1 MHPVPK
7 PERFRRR
14 CRIRRLLCLLLC
26 VDLTGACSVRHYAI
40 NRVGDALAA
49 SGTSFARD
57 EDPELIRSA
66 APFSLKL
73 MESVLDQSP
82 NHAPLLTAAARGFTQ
97 YAYAYIQQPADEA
110 EPNDVEEARALR
122 LRAQAMY
129 RRARDYG
136 LRALEV
142 RHAGF
147 SAQLRAD
154 ARAATALLSAP
165 DAQPLYWTAVSWAAL
180 VSQSKDSTERIAELP
195 LIDALVHRLRELDP
209 DLDHGALHTFLISY
223 TMGHPGARHPE
234 VEARAEYDQA
244 LRLSDRQLASPFVA
258 YAESVC
264 VAIQDRLGFEQSLH
278 QALAVD
284 PQARPDWRL
293 ENVVMQHRARWLMQ
307 RSDQLFLE

>member
-1 MHPVPK
+1 VNRVPK
-7 PERFRRR
+7 LARIRRR
-14 CRIRRLLCLLLC
+14 CGTRHLLWLLLC
-26 VDLTGACSVRHYAI
+26 VDLTGACSMQRYTI

-73 MESVLDQSP
+73 MESTLDQSP

-97 YAYAYIQQPADEA
+97 YAYAYIQQAADEA
-110 EPNDVEEARALR
+110 EPNDLEEARTLR

-136 LRALEV
+136 MRALEV

-147 SAQLRAD
+147 AAQLRTD
-154 ARAATALLSAP
+154 ARAASAQLSAR

-195 LIDALVHRLRELDP
+195 LIDALVQRLRKLDP
-209 DLDHGALHTFLISY
+209 DIDHGALHTFLISY
-223 TMGHPGARHPE
+223 SMGHPGARHPE
-234 VEARAEYDQA
+234 GEARLEFDQA
-244 LRLSDRQLASPFVA
+244 VRLSDGQLASPFVA

-264 VAIQDRLGFEQSLH
+264 VAIQDRRGFEQSLH

-284 PQARPDWRL
+284 PQAHPDWRL
-293 ENVVMQHRARWLMQ
+293 ENVVMQHRARWLLQ